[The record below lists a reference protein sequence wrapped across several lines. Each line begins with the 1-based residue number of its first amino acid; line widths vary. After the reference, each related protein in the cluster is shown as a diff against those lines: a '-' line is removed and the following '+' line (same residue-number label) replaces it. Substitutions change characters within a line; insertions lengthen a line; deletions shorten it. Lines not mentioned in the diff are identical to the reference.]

1 MTGDKMDNQ
10 DILDFL
16 DERIEALTEKR
27 MQDQEA
33 GDFELDEYL
42 AGVIDAYDII
52 RIRLLSDLNA

>member
-1 MTGDKMDNQ
+1 MDNQ